1 VTARRAVVT
10 SNVRFAAP
18 PQPSGFLRVLD
29 LETGEVLLTTPMAES
44 LFRAHDPNPRGG
56 QRGGRGLSVHG
67 GRLVVANAE
76 RIFVLDTSWR
86 LVDELSHPLTADIHD
101 ILAEEEGIWVT
112 STACDGLVLLGW
124 DGTLKDVWTYRD
136 HRKLVK
142 ELGLP
147 RRALEPFQ
155 RDFDY
160 RDPRYRVDGFN
171 SVHLNSVARDGD
183 CLLVM
188 LGRMEGLTEETW
200 QDLSSAVVRVSG
212 KGKGTILCRRD
223 GLVVPNH
230 NVARE
235 SELILFN
242 DSNDSR
248 FVAYDPAK
256 REERLS
262 IEIPGSPPYA
272 RGLARTG
279 PGRWLVGSQSPLAVY
294 AVDVERGEIVR
305 AYPFEASETESVYA
319 ITVLPDEFAEPP
331 PLAPGSDP
339 YAFWLRASRPPGV
352 TPIPV

>member
-1 VTARRAVVT
+1 VTPRRAVVT

-18 PQPSGFLRVLD
+18 PQPSGYLRVVDLD
-29 LETGEVLLTTPMAES
+29 TGVVLLTTPMAES

-86 LVDELSHPLTADIHD
+86 LVDELSHPLAADIHD
-101 ILAEEEGIWVT
+101 VLAEERGIWVA

-124 DGTLKDVWTYRD
+124 DGTLKHVWTYRD

-142 ELGLP
+142 DLGLP
-147 RRALEPFQ
+147 RSALEPFQ

-160 RDPRYRVDGFN
+160 RDPRYRVDGCN
-171 SVHLNSVARDGD
+171 SVHLNSVAPDGD
-183 CLLVM
+183 GLLVM
-188 LGRMEGLTEETW
+188 FGRMEGLTEETW
-200 QDLSSAVVRVSG
+200 QNLSSVVVRVSG
-212 KGKGTILCRRD
+212 KGKGTILCRSD

-235 SELILFN
+235 GELILFN
-242 DSNDSR
+242 DSNASR
-248 FVAYDPAK
+248 LVAYDPAM

-272 RGLARTG
+272 RGLSRVG
-279 PGRWLVGSQSPLAVY
+279 PNRWLVGSQSPLAVY
-294 AVDVERGEIVR
+294 AIDLERGETVR
-305 AYPFEASETESVYA
+305 EYPFESSKNESVYA
-319 ITVLPDEFAEPP
+319 IAVLPDEFAEPP
-331 PLAPGSDP
+331 RLAPGNDP
-339 YAFWLRASRPPGV
+339 YAFWMRASPPPGV

>member
-1 VTARRAVVT
+1 MPDRATLRSVRAVVT

-18 PQPSGFLRVLD
+18 PQPSGFLRVVD

-56 QRGGRGLSVHG
+56 QRGGRGLSVHD

-101 ILAEEEGIWVT
+101 VLAEERGIWVT
-112 STACDGLVLLGW
+112 STACDALVLLGW

-136 HRKLVK
+136 HRRLARQ
-142 ELGLP
+142 LGVP
-147 RRALEPFQ
+147 RPRLERFQ

-183 CLLVM
+183 DLLVM
-188 LGRMEGLTEETW
+188 LGRIEGLTEETW
-200 QDLSSAVVRVSG
+200 ANRSSVVVRISST
-212 KGKGTILCRRD
+212 GKGTALWRRD

-230 NVARE
+230 NVARDGD
-235 SELILFN
+235 LILLN
-242 DSNDSR
+242 DTNGHR
-248 FVAYDPAK
+248 LVAYDPAK

-262 IEIPGSPPYA
+262 VEIPGSPPCA
-272 RGLARTG
+272 RVTLQLSYNQTPPVILPR
-279 PGRWLVGSQSPLAVY
+279 R
-294 AVDVERGEIVR
+294 ER
-305 AYPFEASETESVYA
+305 P
-319 ITVLPDEFAEPP
+319 
-331 PLAPGSDP
+331 
-339 YAFWLRASRPPGV
+339 
-352 TPIPV
+352 